1 MFGNKK
7 VTGAFLIGFALI
19 AGSYVVSNF
28 GKNAEPI
35 TANIYTATTPP
46 APRIFIPI
54 VDSDQNG
61 VEDWREDFVS
71 ETPLIIDESTSTVPY
86 EMPTSLTDQ
95 VGIQLFRSILEAK
108 AMGKVGPAQ
117 TEIVQKFADQ
127 LRKTVKDVIYGPN
140 NVTTIPL
147 SPTAVRTYGNTMAQ
161 IIINN
166 DVPAE
171 GYEDEITILE
181 RAVKTENPEELKKL
195 IPLATVYKNVRDQS
209 IATPVPE
216 PFLKQHLDLINT
228 YQALYTSLSDMQLV
242 FSDPVVALMR
252 IKRYQD
258 DATGLSIALKN
269 MYAAILPYASVFTP
283 NDPAILFVTYDPNYQ

>member
-95 VGIQLFRSILEAK
+95 VGIQLFKSILEAK
-108 AMGKVGPAQ
+108 TMGKVGPSQ
-117 TEIVQKFADQ
+117 TEIVQKAADQ

-140 NVTTIPL
+140 NVTTIPI

-161 IIINN
+161 IILNN
-166 DVPAE
+166 NQPDSE
-171 GYEDEITILE
+171 NELTILD
-181 RAVKTENPEELKKL
+181 RAVKSEDPEELKKL
-195 IPLATVYKNVRDQS
+195 IPLALMYKNLRDQS
-209 IATPVPE
+209 IVTPVPE

-228 YQALYTSLSDMQLV
+228 YQALYKNLSDMQLV

-252 IKRYQD
+252 VKRYQD
-258 DATGLSIALKN
+258 DAIGLSLALQN
-269 MYAAILPYASVFTP
+269 IYNVVLPYASVFEP
-283 NDPAILFVTYDPNYQ
+283 NDPAVLFVVFDPNYQ

>member
-35 TANIYTATTPP
+35 TANIYTATTPL

-95 VGIQLFRSILEAK
+95 VGIQLFQSILEAK
-108 AMGKVGPAQ
+108 AMGKVGPSQ
-117 TEIVQKFADQ
+117 TEIIQKAADQ

-161 IIINN
+161 IILNN
-166 DVPAE
+166 NQPDSE
-171 GYEDEITILE
+171 NELTILD
-181 RAVKTENPEELKKL
+181 RAVKSEDPEELKKL
-195 IPLATVYKNVRDQS
+195 NPLALMYKNLRGQS

-228 YQALYTSLSDMQLV
+228 YQALYKNLSDMQLV

-252 IKRYQD
+252 VKRYQD
-258 DATGLSIALKN
+258 DAIGLSLALQNIYN
-269 MYAAILPYASVFTP
+269 MVLPYASVFES
-283 NDPAILFVTYDPNYQ
+283 NDPAVLFVVFDPNYQ

>member
-28 GKNAEPI
+28 GKNAEPT
-35 TANIYTATTPP
+35 TANIYTATTLT
-46 APRIFIPI
+46 PRIFIPI

-95 VGIQLFRSILEAK
+95 VGIQLFKSILEAK
-108 AMGKVGPAQ
+108 TMGKVGPSQ
-117 TEIVQKFADQ
+117 TEIVQKAADQ

-140 NVTTIPL
+140 NVTTIPI

-161 IIINN
+161 IILNN
-166 DVPAE
+166 NQPDSE
-171 GYEDEITILE
+171 NELTILD
-181 RAVKTENPEELKKL
+181 RAVKSEDPEELKKL
-195 IPLATVYKNVRDQS
+195 IPLALMYKNLRDQS
-209 IATPVPE
+209 IVTPVPE

-228 YQALYTSLSDMQLV
+228 YQALYKNLSDMQLV

-252 IKRYQD
+252 VKRYQD
-258 DATGLSIALKN
+258 DAIGLSLALQN
-269 MYAAILPYASVFTP
+269 IYNVVLPYASVFEP
-283 NDPAILFVTYDPNYQ
+283 NDPAVLFVVFDPNYQ

>member
-95 VGIQLFRSILEAK
+95 VGIQLFQSILEAK
-108 AMGKVGPAQ
+108 TMGKVGPSQ
-117 TEIVQKFADQ
+117 TEIVQKAADQ

-161 IIINN
+161 IILNN
-166 DVPAE
+166 NQPDSE
-171 GYEDEITILE
+171 NELTILD
-181 RAVKTENPEELKKL
+181 RAVKSEDPEELKKL
-195 IPLATVYKNVRDQS
+195 NPLALMYKNLRDQS

-228 YQALYTSLSDMQLV
+228 YQALYKNLSDMQLV

-252 IKRYQD
+252 VKRYQD
-258 DATGLSIALKN
+258 DAIGLSLALQNIYN
-269 MYAAILPYASVFTP
+269 MVLPYASVFES
-283 NDPAILFVTYDPNYQ
+283 NDPAVLFVVFDPNYQ

>member
-95 VGIQLFRSILEAK
+95 VGIQLFKSILEAK
-108 AMGKVGPAQ
+108 AMGKVGPSQ
-117 TEIVQKFADQ
+117 TEIVQKAADQ

-161 IIINN
+161 IILNN
-166 DVPAE
+166 NQPDSE
-171 GYEDEITILE
+171 NELTILD
-181 RAVKTENPEELKKL
+181 RAVKSEDPEELKKL
-195 IPLATVYKNVRDQS
+195 NPLALMYKNLRDQS

-228 YQALYTSLSDMQLV
+228 YQALYKNLSDMQLV

-252 IKRYQD
+252 VKRYQD
-258 DATGLSIALKN
+258 DAIGLSLALQNIYN
-269 MYAAILPYASVFTP
+269 MVLPYASVFES
-283 NDPAILFVTYDPNYQ
+283 NDPAVLFVVFDPNYQ

>member
-7 VTGAFLIGFALI
+7 VTGSFLIGFALI

-35 TANIYTATTPP
+35 TANIYTATTPL

-95 VGIQLFRSILEAK
+95 VGIQLFQSILEAK
-108 AMGKVGPAQ
+108 AMGKVGPSQ
-117 TEIVQKFADQ
+117 TEIIQKAADQ

-161 IIINN
+161 IILNN
-166 DVPAE
+166 NQPDSE
-171 GYEDEITILE
+171 NELTILD
-181 RAVKTENPEELKKL
+181 RAVKSEDPEELKKL
-195 IPLATVYKNVRDQS
+195 NPLALMYKNLRDQS

-228 YQALYTSLSDMQLV
+228 YQALYKNLSDMQLV

-252 IKRYQD
+252 VKRYQD
-258 DATGLSIALKN
+258 DAIGLSLALQNIYN
-269 MYAAILPYASVFTP
+269 MVLPYASVFES
-283 NDPAILFVTYDPNYQ
+283 NDPAVLFVVFDPNYQ

>member
-35 TANIYTATTPP
+35 TANIYTATTPL

-95 VGIQLFRSILEAK
+95 VGIQLFQSILEAK
-108 AMGKVGPAQ
+108 AMGKVGPSQ
-117 TEIVQKFADQ
+117 TEIIQKAADQ

-161 IIINN
+161 IILNN
-166 DVPAE
+166 NQPDSE
-171 GYEDEITILE
+171 NELTILD
-181 RAVKTENPEELKKL
+181 RAVKSEDPEELKKL
-195 IPLATVYKNVRDQS
+195 NPLALMYKNLRDQS

-228 YQALYTSLSDMQLV
+228 YQALYKNLSDMQLV

-252 IKRYQD
+252 VKRYQD
-258 DATGLSIALKN
+258 DAIGLSLALQNIYN
-269 MYAAILPYASVFTP
+269 MVLPYASVFES
-283 NDPAILFVTYDPNYQ
+283 NDPAVLFVVFDPNYQ

>member
-35 TANIYTATTPP
+35 TANIYTATTPL

-95 VGIQLFRSILEAK
+95 VGIQLFQSILEAK
-108 AMGKVGPAQ
+108 AMGKVGPSQ
-117 TEIVQKFADQ
+117 TEIIQKAADQ

-161 IIINN
+161 IILNN
-166 DVPAE
+166 NQPDSE
-171 GYEDEITILE
+171 NELTILD
-181 RAVKTENPEELKKL
+181 RAVKSEDPEELKKL
-195 IPLATVYKNVRDQS
+195 IPLALMYKNLRDQS

-228 YQALYTSLSDMQLV
+228 YQALYKNLSDMQLV

-252 IKRYQD
+252 VKRYQD
-258 DATGLSIALKN
+258 DAIGLSLALQNIYN
-269 MYAAILPYASVFTP
+269 MVLPYASVFES
-283 NDPAILFVTYDPNYQ
+283 NDPAVLFVVFDPNYQ

>member
-35 TANIYTATTPP
+35 TANIYTATTPL

-95 VGIQLFRSILEAK
+95 VGIQLFQSILEAK
-108 AMGKVGPAQ
+108 TMGKVGPSQ
-117 TEIVQKFADQ
+117 TEIVQKAADQ

-161 IIINN
+161 IILNN
-166 DVPAE
+166 NQPDSE
-171 GYEDEITILE
+171 NELTILD
-181 RAVKTENPEELKKL
+181 RAVKSEDPEELKKL
-195 IPLATVYKNVRDQS
+195 NPLALMYKNLRDQS

-228 YQALYTSLSDMQLV
+228 YQALYKNLSDMQLV

-252 IKRYQD
+252 VKRYQD
-258 DATGLSIALKN
+258 DAIGLSLALQNIYN
-269 MYAAILPYASVFTP
+269 MVLPYASVFES
-283 NDPAILFVTYDPNYQ
+283 NDPAVLFVVFDPNYQ

>member
-35 TANIYTATTPP
+35 TANIYTATTPL

-95 VGIQLFRSILEAK
+95 VGIQLFKSILEAK
-108 AMGKVGPAQ
+108 TMGKVGPSQ
-117 TEIVQKFADQ
+117 TEIVQKAADQ

-161 IIINN
+161 IILNN
-166 DVPAE
+166 NQPDSE
-171 GYEDEITILE
+171 NELTILD
-181 RAVKTENPEELKKL
+181 RAVKSEDPEELKKL
-195 IPLATVYKNVRDQS
+195 NPLALMYKNLRDQS

-228 YQALYTSLSDMQLV
+228 YQALYKNLSDMQLV

-252 IKRYQD
+252 VKRYQD
-258 DATGLSIALKN
+258 DAIGLSLALQNIYN
-269 MYAAILPYASVFTP
+269 MVLPYASVFES
-283 NDPAILFVTYDPNYQ
+283 NDPAVLFVVFDPNYQ

>member
-7 VTGAFLIGFALI
+7 VTGSFLIGFALI
-19 AGSYVVSNF
+19 AGSYVNSNF
-28 GKNAEPI
+28 GKNAEPL
-35 TANIYTATTPP
+35 TANIYTATTPL

-95 VGIQLFRSILEAK
+95 VGIQLFQSILEAK
-108 AMGKVGPAQ
+108 AMGKVGPSQ
-117 TEIVQKFADQ
+117 TEIIQKAADQ

-161 IIINN
+161 IILNN
-166 DVPAE
+166 NQPDSE
-171 GYEDEITILE
+171 NELTILD
-181 RAVKTENPEELKKL
+181 RAVKSEDPEELKKL
-195 IPLATVYKNVRDQS
+195 NPLALMYKNLRDQS

-228 YQALYTSLSDMQLV
+228 YQALYKNLSDMQLV

-252 IKRYQD
+252 VKRYQD
-258 DATGLSIALKN
+258 DAIGLSLALQNIYN
-269 MYAAILPYASVFTP
+269 MVLPYASVFES
-283 NDPAILFVTYDPNYQ
+283 NDPAVLFVVFDPNYQ

>member
-35 TANIYTATTPP
+35 TANIYTATTPL

-95 VGIQLFRSILEAK
+95 VGIQLFQSILEAK
-108 AMGKVGPAQ
+108 AMGKVGPSQ
-117 TEIVQKFADQ
+117 TEIIQKAADQ

-140 NVTTIPL
+140 NVTTIPI

-161 IIINN
+161 IILNN
-166 DVPAE
+166 NQPDSE
-171 GYEDEITILE
+171 NELTILD
-181 RAVKTENPEELKKL
+181 RAVKSEDPEELKKL
-195 IPLATVYKNVRDQS
+195 NPLALMYKNLRDQS

-228 YQALYTSLSDMQLV
+228 YQALYKNLSDMQLV

-252 IKRYQD
+252 VKRYQD
-258 DATGLSIALKN
+258 DAIGLSLALQNIYN
-269 MYAAILPYASVFTP
+269 MVLPYASVFES
-283 NDPAILFVTYDPNYQ
+283 NDPAVLFVVFDPNYQ

>member
-35 TANIYTATTPP
+35 TANIYTATTPL

-95 VGIQLFRSILEAK
+95 VGIQLFQSILEAK
-108 AMGKVGPAQ
+108 TMGKVGPSQ
-117 TEIVQKFADQ
+117 TEIIQKAADQ

-161 IIINN
+161 IILNN
-166 DVPAE
+166 NQPDSE
-171 GYEDEITILE
+171 NELTILD
-181 RAVKTENPEELKKL
+181 RAVKSEDPEELKKL
-195 IPLATVYKNVRDQS
+195 NPLALMYKNLRDQS

-228 YQALYTSLSDMQLV
+228 YQALYKNLSDMQLV

-252 IKRYQD
+252 VKRYQD
-258 DATGLSIALKN
+258 DAIGLSLALQNIYN
-269 MYAAILPYASVFTP
+269 MVLPYASVFES
-283 NDPAILFVTYDPNYQ
+283 NDPAVLFVVFDPNYQ

>member
-35 TANIYTATTPP
+35 TANIYTATTPL

-95 VGIQLFRSILEAK
+95 VGIQLFQSILEAK
-108 AMGKVGPAQ
+108 AMGKVGPSQ
-117 TEIVQKFADQ
+117 TEIIQKAADQ

-161 IIINN
+161 IILNN
-166 DVPAE
+166 NQPDSE
-171 GYEDEITILE
+171 NELTILD
-181 RAVKTENPEELKKL
+181 RAVKSEDPEELKKL
-195 IPLATVYKNVRDQS
+195 NPLALMYKNLRDQS

-228 YQALYTSLSDMQLV
+228 YQALYKNLSDMQLV

-252 IKRYQD
+252 VKRYQD
-258 DATGLSIALKN
+258 DAIGLSLALQN
-269 MYAAILPYASVFTP
+269 IYNVVLPYASVFEP
-283 NDPAILFVTYDPNYQ
+283 NDPAVLFVVFDPNYQ

>member
-7 VTGAFLIGFALI
+7 VTGSFLIGFALI

-95 VGIQLFRSILEAK
+95 VGIQLFKSILEAK
-108 AMGKVGPAQ
+108 TMGKVGPSQ
-117 TEIVQKFADQ
+117 TEIVQKAADQ

-140 NVTTIPL
+140 NVTTIPI

-161 IIINN
+161 IILNN
-166 DVPAE
+166 NQPDSE
-171 GYEDEITILE
+171 NELTILD
-181 RAVKTENPEELKKL
+181 RAVKSEDPEELKKL
-195 IPLATVYKNVRDQS
+195 IPLALMYKNLRDQS
-209 IATPVPE
+209 IVTPVPE

-228 YQALYTSLSDMQLV
+228 YQALYKNLSDMQLV

-252 IKRYQD
+252 VKRYQD
-258 DATGLSIALKN
+258 DAIGLSLALQN
-269 MYAAILPYASVFTP
+269 IYNVVLPYASVFEP
-283 NDPAILFVTYDPNYQ
+283 NDPAVLFVVFDPNYQ

>member
-35 TANIYTATTPP
+35 TANIYTATTPL

-95 VGIQLFRSILEAK
+95 VGIQLFQSILEAK
-108 AMGKVGPAQ
+108 AMGKVGPSQ
-117 TEIVQKFADQ
+117 TEIIQKAADQ

-140 NVTTIPL
+140 NVTTIPI

-161 IIINN
+161 IILNN
-166 DVPAE
+166 NQPDSE
-171 GYEDEITILE
+171 NELTILD
-181 RAVKTENPEELKKL
+181 RAVKSEDPEELKKL
-195 IPLATVYKNVRDQS
+195 IPLALMYKNLRDQS
-209 IATPVPE
+209 IVTPVPE

-228 YQALYTSLSDMQLV
+228 YQALYKNLSDMQLV

-252 IKRYQD
+252 VKRYQD
-258 DATGLSIALKN
+258 DAIGLSLALQN
-269 MYAAILPYASVFTP
+269 IYNVVLPYASVFEP
-283 NDPAILFVTYDPNYQ
+283 NDPAVLFVVFDPNYQ

>member
-35 TANIYTATTPP
+35 TANIYTATTPL

-95 VGIQLFRSILEAK
+95 VGIQLFQSILEAK
-108 AMGKVGPAQ
+108 AMGKVGPSQ
-117 TEIVQKFADQ
+117 TEIIQKAADQ

-140 NVTTIPL
+140 NVTTIPI

-161 IIINN
+161 IILNN
-166 DVPAE
+166 NQPDSE
-171 GYEDEITILE
+171 NELTILD
-181 RAVKTENPEELKKL
+181 RAVKSEDPEELKKL
-195 IPLATVYKNVRDQS
+195 NPLALMYKNLRDQS
-209 IATPVPE
+209 IVTPVPE

-228 YQALYTSLSDMQLV
+228 YQALYKNLSDMQLV

-252 IKRYQD
+252 VKRYQD
-258 DATGLSIALKN
+258 DAIGLSLALQNIYN
-269 MYAAILPYASVFTP
+269 MVLPYASVFES
-283 NDPAILFVTYDPNYQ
+283 NDPAVLFVVFDPNYQ

>member
-7 VTGAFLIGFALI
+7 VTGSFLIGFALI

-95 VGIQLFRSILEAK
+95 VGIQLFKSILEAK
-108 AMGKVGPAQ
+108 TMGKVGPSQ
-117 TEIVQKFADQ
+117 TEIVQKAADQ

-140 NVTTIPL
+140 NVTTIPI

-161 IIINN
+161 IILNN
-166 DVPAE
+166 NQPDSE
-171 GYEDEITILE
+171 NELTILD
-181 RAVKTENPEELKKL
+181 RAVKSEDPEELKKL
-195 IPLATVYKNVRDQS
+195 NPLALMYKNLRDQS

-228 YQALYTSLSDMQLV
+228 YQALYKNLSDMQLV

-252 IKRYQD
+252 VKRYQD
-258 DATGLSIALKN
+258 DAIGLSLALQNIYN
-269 MYAAILPYASVFTP
+269 MVLPYASVFES
-283 NDPAILFVTYDPNYQ
+283 NDPAVLFVVFDPNYQ

>member
-35 TANIYTATTPP
+35 TANIYTATTPL

-95 VGIQLFRSILEAK
+95 VGIQLFKSILEAK
-108 AMGKVGPAQ
+108 TMGKVGPSQ
-117 TEIVQKFADQ
+117 TEIVQKAADQ

-140 NVTTIPL
+140 NVTTIPI

-161 IIINN
+161 IILNN
-166 DVPAE
+166 NQPDSE
-171 GYEDEITILE
+171 NELTILD
-181 RAVKTENPEELKKL
+181 RAVKSEDPEELKKL
-195 IPLATVYKNVRDQS
+195 IPLALMYKNLRDQS
-209 IATPVPE
+209 IVTPVPE

-228 YQALYTSLSDMQLV
+228 YQALYKNLSDMQLV

-252 IKRYQD
+252 VKRYQD
-258 DATGLSIALKN
+258 DAIGLSLALQN
-269 MYAAILPYASVFTP
+269 IYNVVLPYASVFEP
-283 NDPAILFVTYDPNYQ
+283 NDPAVLFVVFDPNYQ